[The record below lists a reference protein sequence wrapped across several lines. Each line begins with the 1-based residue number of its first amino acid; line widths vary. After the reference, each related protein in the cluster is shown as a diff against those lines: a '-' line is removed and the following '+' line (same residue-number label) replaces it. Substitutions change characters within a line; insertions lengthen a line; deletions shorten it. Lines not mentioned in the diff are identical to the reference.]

1 MVEAAV
7 HPLPEERASGQR
19 AYERCR
25 ALGHAP
31 FSQRSDGLDRRYL
44 TDAHAAT
51 IGQVVTWMREA
62 GMDARLDPMATLIG
76 RYEGTDPH
84 APALMIGSH
93 IDSVPN
99 GGVFDGPLGVMLGI
113 ELIARLHEE
122 GVRFPF
128 PIEIVAFGDE
138 EGSRFNSSMMASRAL
153 AGVPI
158 DESLQQR
165 DQEGMDVSSALHAFD
180 DYLAQYTDLVRPSE
194 GAKAAARS
202 PSEVAAFVEA
212 HIEQGPVLE
221 AEGLAL
227 GVVTA
232 IAGQLRYAIEVQGAA
247 AHAGTTTMT
256 LRKDALA
263 GTAAM
268 VTAAEEEATARAE
281 FGVVATV
288 GRLEVFPGG
297 SNVVPGRV
305 QLSLDVRAP
314 SDDIRDEAA
323 AAIKERFNMIAQ
335 ERGLAHS
342 TERQQDLSATPC
354 DPDLTSLLGQA
365 VSSVDGRAFELFSGA
380 GHDAM
385 SVAALCPVTMLF
397 IRCERG
403 VSHHPD
409 ENILPEDAD
418 QALEA
423 LLEFT
428 RLYEGHRHA
437 VSVR

>member
-1 MVEAAV
+1 V
-7 HPLPEERASGQR
+7 HPLSEECASGRR
-19 AYERCR
+19 AFERCR

-31 FSQRSDGLDRRYL
+31 FSQRPDGLDRRYL

-51 IGQVVTWMREA
+51 IGQVAQWMREA
-62 GMDARLDPMATLIG
+62 GMGVRLDPMATLIG
-76 RYEGTDPH
+76 RYEGMDPS
-84 APALMIGSH
+84 APALMFGSH

-113 ELIARLHEE
+113 ELIGKLCEE

-128 PIEIVAFGDE
+128 PIEILAFGDE
-138 EGSRFNSSMMASRAL
+138 EGSRFNGSMMASRAM
-153 AGVPI
+153 AGVSI
-158 DESLQQR
+158 EEALLQR
-165 DQEGMDVSSALHAFD
+165 DQEGMDVSSALSAFD
-180 DYLAQYTDLVRPSE
+180 DLLAQYTDLSRPSE
-194 GAKAAARS
+194 GARAAARS
-202 PSEVAAFVEA
+202 PFEVAAFVEA

-221 AEGLAL
+221 AQGLAL

-232 IAGQLRYAIEVQGAA
+232 IAGQLRYAVEVQGAA
-247 AHAGTTTMT
+247 AHAGTTTMA

-263 GTAAM
+263 GAASM
-268 VTAAEEEATARAE
+268 VTAVEEIATARAQL
-281 FGVVATV
+281 GAVATV
-288 GRLEVFPGG
+288 GRFEAFPGG
-297 SNVVPGRV
+297 SNVVPGKVRF
-305 QLSLDVRAP
+305 SLDVRAP

-323 AAIKERFNMIAQ
+323 AAIEERFSAIAQ
-335 ERGLAHS
+335 ERGLVLS
-342 TERQQDLSATPC
+342 LERQQDLSATPC
-354 DPDLTSLLGQA
+354 DTDLTSLLGQA

-385 SVAALCPVTMLF
+385 SVAALCPMTMLF

-437 VSVR
+437 ASVR